1 MKLAGDIIIA
11 HASPAGS
18 PRASAAFFYWVVK
31 LNVGGVTMGKPA
43 RVLINNRLIY
53 EGDEVNRTLGIV
65 FAQLDPANKL
75 LFFRDQ
81 SGATVT
87 RSY

>member
-1 MKLAGDIIIA
+1 MDLIKFSIDN
-11 HASPAGS
+11 P
-18 PRASAAFFYWVVK
+18 VK
-31 LNVGGVTMGKPA
+31 LTVGGVTQGKPS

-75 LFFRDQ
+75 LIFRDQ
-81 SGATVT
+81 SGAAVT

>member
-1 MKLAGDIIIA
+1 MKLAGDITIA

-43 RVLINNRLIY
+43 RVLISNRLTY

-65 FAQLDPANKL
+65 FVELDPANKL
-75 LFFRDQ
+75 LIFRDQ
-81 SGATVT
+81 TGATVT